1 MLRGTDKQDVH
12 TKEAAMKFP
21 VSNLNVGTL
30 AAGAGIVLL
39 APLVVPLVGGILR
52 PVAKNVIKGSL
63 LVYDRTKASVM
74 EAKESVED
82 WTAEAKAE
90 FKEMS
95 AEAKAEIADKG
106 KPAKKKAA
114 AKA

>member
-1 MLRGTDKQDVH
+1 
-12 TKEAAMKFP
+12 MKFP
-21 VSNLNVGTL
+21 VANLNVGTL

-39 APLVVPLVGGILR
+39 APVVTPLVAGILR

-63 LVYDRTKASVM
+63 LVYDRSKSAVV
-74 EAKESVED
+74 EARESVED

-90 FKEMS
+90 LEALS
-95 AEAKAEIADKG
+95 AEAKAEVAG
-106 KPAKKKAA
+106 ESKPAPQKKAA

>member
-1 MLRGTDKQDVH
+1 
-12 TKEAAMKFP
+12 MKFP
-21 VSNLNVGTL
+21 VANLNVGTL

-39 APLVVPLVGGILR
+39 APIVTPLVAGILR
-52 PVAKNVIKGSL
+52 PVAKNVVKGSL
-63 LVYDRTKASVM
+63 LVYDRTRATVL

-90 FKEMS
+90 LEELS
-95 AEAKAEIADKG
+95 AEARAEITSKS
-106 KPAKKKAA
+106 KPSKKKAT